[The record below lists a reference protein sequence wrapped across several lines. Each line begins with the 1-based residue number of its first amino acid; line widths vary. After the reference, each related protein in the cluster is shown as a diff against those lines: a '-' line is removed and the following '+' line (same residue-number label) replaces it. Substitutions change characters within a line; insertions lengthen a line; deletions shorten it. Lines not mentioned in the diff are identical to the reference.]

1 MVDMAVNDEV
11 RHWRYVGETV
21 DGRTIRGQVD
31 GRDEEEALSRVR
43 ALGATPIELAPAARG
58 NSIFSDGRTELSS
71 AESLIFVRGL
81 ADLVEAGIPV
91 RDALICLSDR
101 EKRPVL
107 KGFIDRLETR
117 VGNGD
122 PLSKALQEDVAQPP
136 RLLIALVSAGEASGL
151 LGENLVELARQMDGE
166 HELRQELIGQMVYPI
181 ALVVLISLTL
191 VFLSYFVLPQFETIF
206 SDARA
211 TPPPETQFVFAVG
224 EFLRTYAIWIPALM
238 ILALIALQTMA
249 RQFAAALSAF
259 VLRIPMV
266 GTTLMKL
273 DAARYC
279 RTLGLLLASGASL
292 TKAEGVARMSVGSA
306 FLQRRHER
314 VANDVRSGLSL
325 SAALEQHKALPSD
338 ALRFVELGE
347 RTGRLDTMLARAAA
361 LYDGEVRNILKQT
374 VDLIGP
380 LMIAILGL
388 CVGGVIAAVMS
399 GVLSLNDVVY

>member
-1 MVDMAVNDEV
+1 MANMSANDEI

-31 GRDEEEALSRVR
+31 GRNEEEALSRVR
-43 ALGATPIELAPAARG
+43 ALGATPIELAPAIRG
-58 NSIFSDGRTELSS
+58 NSMFSDGRTELSS
-71 AESLIFVRGL
+71 AEALVFVRGL

-166 HELRQELIGQMVYPI
+166 RELRQELIGQLVYPI
-181 ALVVLISLTL
+181 ALVVMIILTL
-191 VFLSYFVLPQFETIF
+191 VFLSYFVLPQFESIF
-206 SDARA
+206 DDARA
-211 TPPPETQFVFAVG
+211 TPPAITLFVFEVGQFMRNYAV
-224 EFLRTYAIWIPALM
+224 WIPAGFVLV
-238 ILALIALQTMA
+238 LVALRTIF
-249 RQFAAALSAF
+249 RQFEAVLSGIT
-259 VLRIPMV
+259 LRIPV
-266 GTTLMKL
+266 FGTTIFKL
-273 DAARYC
+273 ESARYC
-279 RTLGLLLASGASL
+279 RTLGLLLASGSALSN
-292 TKAEGVARMSVGSA
+292 AERVARMSVGSV
-306 FLQRRHER
+306 LLKRRHDLASEE
-314 VANDVRSGLSL
+314 VRAGVSL
-325 SAALEQHKALPSD
+325 SSALEKHGAIPSD

-347 RTGRLDTMLARAAA
+347 RTGRLDVMLGRAAT
-361 LYDGEVRNILKQT
+361 LYDGEVRNTLRSA

-388 CVGGVIAAVMS
+388 CVGGVIAAIML
-399 GVLSLNDVVY
+399 GVLSLNDVAY